1 MSGGGGDSG
10 KGWDESGEVGWWG
23 DSGEV
28 GWVGVGVIV
37 GRGGV
42 SGEVGWWGDS
52 GMGWSDSGVG

>member
-37 GRGGV
+37 GRWWGEWRGGV
-42 SGEVGWWGDS
+42 VG
-52 GMGWSDSGVG
+52 